1 MNLIKK
7 NIKEMNT
14 NVYYQKDE
22 LPIDFYGSED
32 SHNTVYESEKDKTV
46 DKSKKNSRF
55 LPTQLMLLLPPIAA
69 QVLYYLYGF
78 SLNSDGKNYFYQRTF
93 NSLKM
98 TEDEFYTALQTL
110 IDNGIVNVTR
120 RDETTYDYIVNYDKI
135 NEFNFPFKEMVNME
149 KIKLS
154 TEVTFRNI
162 NDYSCSID
170 ELTDE
175 QMKEITIDQFIKFK
189 ERFYSLQKKKEMV
202 EEDSLFGEKERQRKV
217 RDEMARECFLLSKK
231 DSRNVSE

>member
-1 MNLIKK
+1 MK
-7 NIKEMNT
+7 N
-14 NVYYQKDE
+14 VFYQKDE

-32 SHNTVYESEKDKTV
+32 SHNTVDESEKYKTV

-69 QVLYYLYGF
+69 QLLYYLFSF
-78 SLNSDGKNYFYQRTF
+78 SLKNDGKYYFYQRTF

-98 TEDEFYTALQTL
+98 TEDGFDAALQTL

-135 NEFNFPFKEMVNME
+135 NEFAFPFKDMVNME

-154 TEVTFRNI
+154 TDVTFRNI
-162 NDYSCSID
+162 KANSSNDYSTD
-170 ELTDE
+170 VKMNELVSKLNSSQRSELMD
-175 QMKEITIDQFIKFK
+175 MLMVLKAKEIN
-189 ERFYSLQKKKEMV
+189 
-202 EEDSLFGEKERQRKV
+202 GEKIEELPSNFFR
-217 RDEMARECFLLSKK
+217 LSKK
-231 DSRNVSE
+231 NV